1 MIKSTEVLAPAG
13 SQESLKAA
21 VLNGA
26 DAVYLGG
33 SLYGAR
39 AYANNFDKEQLLWAI
54 DYAHLFR
61 CKVYLAVN
69 TLMKQD
75 EILGLP
81 GFLEPF
87 YERGL
92 DAVIV
97 QDLGA
102 MNVIHHCFPEMEI
115 HASTQMTVTGI
126 HGARLVK
133 ELGGSRIVPARE
145 LSLKEIQN
153 IKKDTGLDM
162 ECFVHGALCYC
173 YSGQCLMSS
182 MLGGRS
188 GNRGRCAGTCRLPFD
203 LYEDGKKLNPRG
215 QNYLLSPKDLC
226 TVRDLPELIEH
237 GVDSLKIEGRMKQP
251 EYVGAVTRI
260 YRKYVDLYES
270 GRPYQV
276 AEEDEKELL
285 ELFNRGAF
293 TSGYYKKHNGKD
305 MMSMNRPNHQGIFV
319 GKIQSVRGR
328 NVVFQTAEDLGK
340 GDVLEISLEKGDKA
354 ELTCPQG
361 WKKGERV
368 CLNGQKLKYLKP
380 GMRIFR
386 TKNQKLRDQAA
397 ENLKQKSKENIK
409 GKIIISPGKCAK
421 LLLTSKEVTVE
432 VSGAAAEPARKRP
445 LSKEEIIKQIS
456 KTGESDFSFTELEA
470 EIHGDIFL
478 PVAALKQL
486 RRDAFDKLTL
496 EILKQS
502 RRKPAVYAMTSPLS
516 KEEPQAVQAPL
527 LSISLENRALL
538 SEVLTWEK
546 TGKIYLSLYDA
557 AEEPAIVSQCRK
569 AGRQV
574 AVMLP
579 QIVRETEIQLLEQSW
594 ELLKGPNVDE
604 ICVRSLEGLLWL
616 REKQCRKNVL
626 ADYMLYCYNREAYRT
641 LNQVYGQSIRLT
653 MPAELNFD
661 ELMDLG
667 IKDADFLF
675 YGHLPL
681 MVSAQCQ
688 RKNSR
693 GCDRRSSWMILKD
706 RYGKDFYVKNQCKG
720 CFNEIYNGEPLW
732 LGPEIEKVCMLAPR
746 NLRLHFT
753 KETKEEAFAVYQA
766 SCKVLEGKSAEF
778 PFLHFT
784 KGHFKRGIL

>member
-1 MIKSTEVLAPAG
+1 MKSTEVLAPAG
-13 SQESLKAA
+13 SPESLKAA

-33 SLYGAR
+33 SCYGAR
-39 AYANNFDKEQLLWAI
+39 AYADNFDQKQLLWAI
-54 DYAHLFR
+54 DYAHLFGR
-61 CKVYLAVN
+61 KVYLAVN
-69 TLMKQD
+69 TLMKQE
-75 EILGLP
+75 EISGLA
-81 GFLEPF
+81 GFLEPY

-92 DAVIV
+92 DGVIV

-102 MNVIHHCFPEMEI
+102 LSVIRRCFPGMEI

-133 ELGGSRIVPARE
+133 ELGGSRVVPARE
-145 LSLKEIQN
+145 LSLTEIQK

-203 LYEDGKKLNPRG
+203 LYENGTKLNQRG

-226 TVRDLPELIEH
+226 TIRELPELIGH

-251 EYVGAVTRI
+251 EYVGTVTRI

-270 GRPYQV
+270 GQLYQV
-276 AEEDEKELL
+276 DEEDEKELL
-285 ELFNRGAF
+285 ELFNRGGF
-293 TSGYYKKHNGKD
+293 TSGYYKKHNGRD
-305 MMSMNRPNHQGIFV
+305 MMSLYRPNHQGIFV
-319 GKIQSVRGR
+319 GKVQSVQGR
-328 NVVFQTAEDLGK
+328 HIMFQAAEDLGK
-340 GDVLEISLEKGDKA
+340 GDVLEISLERGEKVELTSPDIWKKGDK
-354 ELTCPQG
+354 
-361 WKKGERV
+361 V
-368 CLNGQKLKYLKP
+368 CLNGQKLKHLKP

-386 TKNQKLRDQAA
+386 TKNQSLKDRAA
-397 ENLKQKSKENIK
+397 ESLKKKSKENIK

-421 LLLTSKEVTVE
+421 LLITSGELEVE
-432 VSGAAAEPARKRP
+432 VPGALAEPARKRP
-445 LSKEEIIKQIS
+445 LSKEDIIKHIT
-456 KTGESDFSFTELEA
+456 KTGESDFIFTELEA

-486 RRDAFDKLTL
+486 RRDAFEKLTE
-496 EILKQS
+496 EILKKS
-502 RRKPAVYAMTSPLS
+502 RRKPAAYLIPDLQVKPEIHGIETPALT
-516 KEEPQAVQAPL
+516 V
-527 LSISLENRALL
+527 SLEDRSLL
-538 SEVLTWEK
+538 PEVLTWDRAE
-546 TGKIYLSLYDA
+546 KIYLSLYEA
-557 AEEPAIVSQCRK
+557 AEEPEILSRCRR
-569 AGRQV
+569 AGKQV
-574 AVMLP
+574 TVMLP
-579 QIVRETEIQLLEQSW
+579 QIVREPELRFLEQSW
-594 ELLKGPNVDE
+594 ELLSGPDVDE
-604 ICVRSLEGLLWL
+604 ICVRSLEELIWL

-626 ADYMLYCYNREAYRT
+626 ADYMVYCYNREAYRT
-641 LNQVYGQSIRLT
+641 LKQIYGQDIRMT

-661 ELMDLG
+661 ELRDLSYT
-667 IKDADFLF
+667 DADFLF

-688 RKNSR
+688 RKNST
-693 GCDRRSSWMILKD
+693 GCDRKNSWMTLKD

-732 LGPEIEKVCMLAPR
+732 LGSEIRKVRRLAPG

-753 KETKEEAFAVYQA
+753 KETREEASAVYRA
-766 SCKVLEGKSAEF
+766 SCEILEGKPAELPF
-778 PFLHFT
+778 PNFT

>member
-1 MIKSTEVLAPAG
+1 MKSTEVLAPAG
-13 SQESLKAA
+13 SAESLKAA
-21 VLNGA
+21 VKNGA

-39 AYANNFDKEQLLWAI
+39 AYANNFDREELLWAI
-54 DYAHLFR
+54 DYAHLFG

-75 EILGLP
+75 EISGLA
-81 GFLEPF
+81 GFLESY

-102 MNVIHHCFPEMEI
+102 VSIIRGCFPDMEI

-133 ELGGSRIVPARE
+133 ELGGSRVVPARE
-145 LSLKEIQN
+145 LSLNEIQK
-153 IKKDTGLDM
+153 IKKETGLDM

-203 LYEDGKKLNPRG
+203 LYENGTKLNRKG
-215 QNYLLSPKDLC
+215 QNFLLSPKELC
-226 TVRDLPELIEH
+226 TIRELPELIEH

-270 GRPYQV
+270 GRPYRV

-285 ELFNRGAF
+285 ELFNRGGF
-293 TSGYYKKHNGKD
+293 TSGYYKKHNGRD
-305 MMSMNRPNHQGIFV
+305 MMSLNRPNHQGIFV
-319 GKIQSVRGR
+319 GKIQSVQGKH
-328 NVVFQTAEDLGK
+328 VVFQTAENLEK
-340 GDVLEISLEKGDKA
+340 GDVLEISLEHGQKV
-354 ELTCPQG
+354 ELTCPQR
-361 WKKGERV
+361 WKKGDKV
-368 CLNGQKLKYLKP
+368 DLNGQKLKYLKP
-380 GMRIFR
+380 GMSIFR
-386 TKNQKLRDQAA
+386 TKNQALRDKSA

-409 GKIIISPGKCAK
+409 GKIIISPGKCAR
-421 LLLTSKEVTVE
+421 LVLTSGEVTAE
-432 VSGAAAEPARKRP
+432 VSGALAEPAQKRP
-445 LSKEEIIKQIS
+445 LSREDIIKQIS
-456 KTGESDFSFTELEA
+456 KTGESNYTFEELKA
-470 EIHGDIFL
+470 EVHGESFL

-486 RRDAFDKLTL
+486 RRDGFDKLTE
-496 EILKQS
+496 EILKKS
-502 RRKPAVYAMTSPLS
+502 HRKPAVCPVIPAQSEQERSVLQPP
-516 KEEPQAVQAPL
+516 E
-527 LSISLENRALL
+527 LSISLEDRTLL
-538 SEVLTWEK
+538 QEVLTWDK
-546 TGKIYLSLYDA
+546 ARKIYLSLYEA
-557 AEEPAIVSQCRK
+557 AEAPEILPQCQK

-574 AVMLP
+574 TILLP
-579 QIVRETEIQLLEQSW
+579 QIVREPELKLLEQCW
-594 ELLKGPNVDE
+594 DLLSGPDVDE
-604 ICVRSLEGLLWL
+604 ICVRSLEELIWIRDKG
-616 REKQCRKNVL
+616 CTKNVL
-626 ADYMLYCYNREAYRT
+626 ADYTVYCYNEEAYRT
-641 LNQVYGQSIRLT
+641 LNEAYGKKIRPT
-653 MPAELNFD
+653 FPVELNFE
-661 ELMDLG
+661 ELMALSPG
-667 IKDADFLF
+667 DADFLF

-688 RKNSR
+688 RKNSI
-693 GCDRRSSWMILKD
+693 GCDRQSSWMTLKD

-732 LGPEIEKVCMLAPR
+732 LGAETEALKRLAPK

-753 KETKEEAFAVYQA
+753 KENREEARQVYRAVLRA
-766 SCKVLEGKSAEF
+766 LDGRSFEF
-778 PFLHFT
+778 PFPHFT

>member
-1 MIKSTEVLAPAG
+1 MKSTEVLAPAG
-13 SQESLKAA
+13 SAESLKAA
-21 VLNGA
+21 VQNGA

-39 AYANNFDKEQLLWAI
+39 AYANNFDKEELLWAI
-54 DYAHLFR
+54 DYAHLFGR
-61 CKVYLAVN
+61 RVYLAVN

-75 EILGLP
+75 EISGLSR
-81 GFLEPF
+81 FLEPY

-102 MNVIHHCFPEMEI
+102 VNIIRTCFPDMEI

-133 ELGGSRIVPARE
+133 ELGASRVVPARE
-145 LSLKEIQN
+145 LSLNEIYK
-153 IKKDTGLDM
+153 IKKETGLDM

-203 LYEDGKKLNPRG
+203 LYENGTK
-215 QNYLLSPKDLC
+215 QNRKGENFLLSPKDLC
-226 TVRDLPELIEH
+226 TIRELPELIEH

-276 AEEDEKELL
+276 SEEDEKELL
-285 ELFNRGAF
+285 ELFNRGGF
-293 TSGYYKKHNGKD
+293 TSGYYKKHNGRD
-305 MMSMNRPNHQGIFV
+305 MMSLNRPNHQGIYV
-319 GKIQSVRGR
+319 GKIQSVRGKH
-328 NVVFQTAEDLGK
+328 VIFQTTEDLGK
-340 GDVLEISLEKGDKA
+340 GDVLEISLANGDKA
-354 ELTCPQG
+354 ELTCPDG
-361 WKKGERV
+361 WKKGDQVR
-368 CLNGQKLKYLKP
+368 LNGQKLKYLKP

-386 TKNQKLRDQAA
+386 TKNQSLKDKMA

-421 LLLTSKEVTVE
+421 LVLTSGEVTAE
-432 VSGAAAEPARKRP
+432 VSGALAEAAQKRP
-445 LSKEEIIKQIS
+445 LSSEDIIKQIS
-456 KTGESDFSFTELEA
+456 KTGESDFTFEELRA
-470 EIHGDIFL
+470 EVRGDVFL

-486 RRDAFDKLTL
+486 RRDGFEKLTQ
-496 EILKQS
+496 EILKKS
-502 RRKPAVYAMTSPLS
+502 RRKPA
-516 KEEPQAVQAPL
+516 E
-527 LSISLENRALL
+527 SLEITAPAQKHNHALKSPAL
-538 SEVLTWEK
+538 SVSLEDRTLLPEVLAWDRAE
-546 TGKIYLSLYDA
+546 KIYLSLYEA
-557 AEEPAIVSQCRK
+557 AEEPEILQQCRE
-569 AGRQV
+569 AGRRV
-574 AVMLP
+574 TVMLP
-579 QIVRETEIQLLEQSW
+579 QIVRVPELKLMEQCWDLLA
-594 ELLKGPNVDE
+594 GPYVDE
-604 ICVRSLEGLLWL
+604 ICIRSLEELIWL
-616 REKQCRKNVL
+616 RDKGCTKKIL
-626 ADYMLYCYNREAYRT
+626 ADYTVYCYNNEAYRT
-641 LNQVYGQSIRLT
+641 LNQVYGQNFRST
-653 MPAELNFD
+653 MPAELNYD
-661 ELMDLG
+661 ELLALSLQ
-667 IKDADFLF
+667 DADILF

-693 GCDRRSSWMILKD
+693 GCDRKSSWLVLKD

-732 LGPEIEKVCMLAPR
+732 LGAETEKLKNLAPQ

-753 KETKEEAFAVYQA
+753 KENREEARLVYEAALKALDGRA
-766 SCKVLEGKSAEF
+766 SEF
-778 PFLHFT
+778 PFPHFT